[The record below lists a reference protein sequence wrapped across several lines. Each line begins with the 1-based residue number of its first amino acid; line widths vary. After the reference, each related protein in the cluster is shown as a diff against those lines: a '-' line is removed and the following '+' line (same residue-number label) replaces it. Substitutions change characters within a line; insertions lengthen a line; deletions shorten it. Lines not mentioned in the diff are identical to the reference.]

1 MSVKGAG
8 NKSVAGDDNK
18 SILSDSVNLLDL
30 DYYSITEHINEKDLF
45 SRIRNFSQGY
55 LEPATL
61 SILNSRIN
69 NSIAS
74 IPIIPSVTSTDR
86 IEDVG
91 HRVYLT
97 IQELLRAVDAQLFP
111 LIVAL
116 NFDYQSWIFECREA
130 RITFKSEYDSLK
142 QIIDTPLDKPTT
154 EVYDLRADI
163 EIHDY
168 TEKLHSESYR
178 IKMDSRR
185 QFLKA
190 FDAWEASKKAQNDAV
205 SQLRTLEQDVKKHT
219 AVESALEAF
228 LTADRLIVSNLQN
241 AISSRYPAL
250 CPILKESIT
259 IPATREEITHPWDL
273 KSLAGMAAIIYNQYH
288 KPSFITFNNNL
299 IKAMSFQIS
308 AEDTKTNP
316 MKAVSG
322 VQDLIST
329 WDTHNLWAQM
339 SPDHFWS
346 AVLLRSLNSHALF
359 RDVLQNTTRH
369 LDAYQYSHILLP
381 IFRIFNLIGPLTVAK
396 LPLPRISRTT
406 LVAQPTTSTRLSHCL
421 LVLNKPLRQLP
432 LLPQPNPPSAQLR
445 PLHPVQLPPVQP
457 LPRLETALIRALIQR
472 VKPFTLVQSRLTKV
486 LSTRATR
493 SSLIPIVRPIIRTT
507 VRSATSLFLTA
518 LTSVRSVSLR
528 NPLLAQPLVQPIT
541 AVPAL
546 SSATNRPIACNF
558 PPPGWQRM
566 LPSADSRGC
575 PVPLLLRMPFYF
587 PACKN

>member
-142 QIIDTPLDKPTT
+142 QIIDTRLNKPTT

-219 AVESALEAF
+219 AVESVLEAF

-299 IKAMSFQIS
+299 IKAVSFQIS

-329 WDTHNLWAQM
+329 WDTHNLWEQM

-359 RDVLQNTTRH
+359 RDVLQKTQEFIRTHEHDPPSGR
-369 LDAYQYSHILLP
+369 LP
-381 IFRIFNLIGPLTVAK
+381 IFTYTSTYIQNLQSDKTFNSGK
-396 LPLPRISRTT
+396 
-406 LVAQPTTSTRLSHCL
+406 TTSTSD
-421 LVLNKPLRQLP
+421 KPHYPGRSTNNQYKTQSLP
-432 LLPQPNPPSAQLR
+432 AGVEQAAAATTPSAPAKSSVSTAPTPPSGSAPTR
-445 PLHPVQLPPVQP
+445 PAPAASGNGPNSRTNPKGKTIYSSPIKTYQGPVHKSHKVFIDTHSPP
-457 LPRLETALIRALIQR
+457 
-472 VKPFTLVQSRLTKV
+472 
-486 LSTRATR
+486 
-493 SSLIPIVRPIIRTT
+493 
-507 VRSATSLFLTA
+507 
-518 LTSVRSVSLR
+518 
-528 NPLLAQPLVQPIT
+528 NH
-541 AVPAL
+541 
-546 SSATNRPIACNF
+546 
-558 PPPGWQRM
+558 
-566 LPSADSRGC
+566 
-575 PVPLLLRMPFYF
+575 
-587 PACKN
+587 